1 MVIIKNAT
9 QSDPWGIF
17 DNKRPS
23 GTGNR
28 SYLYPSTSDDEDVY
42 SGSLSALTLTPT
54 GFAIDNTNSH
64 MVNQNGE
71 TFIYM
76 AFK

>member
-1 MVIIKNAT
+1 MIKNAT

-23 GTGNR
+23 GTGFR
-28 SYLYPSTSDDEDVY
+28 SYLYPSTADDEDVY
-42 SGSLSALTLTPT
+42 GGSLSGVTLTST
-54 GFAIDNTNSH
+54 GFTIDNANSN
-64 MVNQNGE
+64 MVNENGE
-71 TFIYM
+71 TFLYM